1 MPYLILQVS
10 TLARKDWWYL
20 QLPIEMAETLEEIVK
35 REGNK
40 YGIFDKQALG
50 RYIIADF
57 VMKYEANKGIV
68 ATRKAVRQPG
78 GKDVQRPPDG

>member
-1 MPYLILQVS
+1 MH
-10 TLARKDWWYL
+10 
-20 QLPIEMAETLEEIVK
+20 LPVEMADTLEEIVK

-57 VMKYEANKGIV
+57 VMKYETHKGIV

-78 GKDVQRPPDG
+78 GKDAARPPDG